1 MKHSKKIAALII
13 LLLMCAVLI
22 NPERYLSSVKD
33 GVILFWAAVLPALFP
48 FFFFTR
54 MLTGLGFPET
64 IGKFFEKPVKFLFHT
79 PPISAYIFFMSV
91 LSGYPIGAK
100 LISEFYKNGVI
111 NTEES
116 KKIIAFSS
124 TSAPL
129 FVIGTL
135 GVFML
140 DNVSYGVII
149 LFSHYLS
156 AIVTGLVFCNVR
168 RLKATKSDV
177 KPRVKPLPDNVIG
190 DSINDSVL
198 SVLSVGGLIAIFSL
212 VIDVL
217 YDLKFFDLFGNYS
230 PLAVGF
236 FEMTRG
242 AKEIIKTRLR
252 RARFLP
258 RLPGSRRL
266 ADCVFFAGDD
276 FLKRRKGPFVVLF
289 SCESF
294 SGTCRRGDCLSCFAG
309 VALIL
314 RICVSVGFSQFF
326 PVVSDERQG
335 VAQRN
340 FAVA

>member
-64 IGKFFEKPVKFLFHT
+64 VGKFFEKPVKFLFHT

-156 AIVTGLVFCNVR
+156 AIITGLVFCNVR

-198 SVLSVGGLIAIFSL
+198 SCLSVG
-212 VIDVL
+212 
-217 YDLKFFDLFGNYS
+217 
-230 PLAVGF
+230 
-236 FEMTRG
+236 
-242 AKEIIKTRLR
+242 
-252 RARFLP
+252 
-258 RLPGSRRL
+258 
-266 ADCVFFAGDD
+266 
-276 FLKRRKGPFVVLF
+276 
-289 SCESF
+289 
-294 SGTCRRGDCLSCFAG
+294 
-309 VALIL
+309 
-314 RICVSVGFSQFF
+314 
-326 PVVSDERQG
+326 
-335 VAQRN
+335 
-340 FAVA
+340 

>member
-64 IGKFFEKPVKFLFHT
+64 VGKFFEKPVKFFFHT

-140 DNVSYGVII
+140 DNVSYSVII

-156 AIVTGLVFCNVR
+156 AIITGLVFCNVR
-168 RLKATKSDV
+168 RLKATKNDV

-242 AKEIIKTRLR
+242 AKEIIKNPPSTGALLS
-252 RARFLP
+252 ALTGFTSFGGLCIFLQ
-258 RLPGSRRL
+258 
-266 ADCVFFAGDD
+266 ATT
-276 FLKRRKGPFVVLF
+276 FLKDAKVKSSYYFLVKVFQGLV
-289 SCESF
+289 
-294 SGTCRRGDCLSCFAG
+294 GAG
-309 VALIL
+309 IAYLVSLAL
-314 RICVSVGFSQFF
+314 
-326 PVVSDERQG
+326 P
-335 VAQRN
+335 
-340 FAVA
+340 

>member
-64 IGKFFEKPVKFLFHT
+64 VGKFFEKPVKFLFHT

-140 DNVSYGVII
+140 DNVLYGVVAADG
-149 LFSHYLS
+149 S
-156 AIVTGLVFCNVR
+156 
-168 RLKATKSDV
+168 LK
-177 KPRVKPLPDNVIG
+177 
-190 DSINDSVL
+190 
-198 SVLSVGGLIAIFSL
+198 
-212 VIDVL
+212 
-217 YDLKFFDLFGNYS
+217 LK
-230 PLAVGF
+230 
-236 FEMTRG
+236 
-242 AKEIIKTRLR
+242 KK
-252 RARFLP
+252 
-258 RLPGSRRL
+258 
-266 ADCVFFAGDD
+266 
-276 FLKRRKGPFVVLF
+276 
-289 SCESF
+289 
-294 SGTCRRGDCLSCFAG
+294 
-309 VALIL
+309 
-314 RICVSVGFSQFF
+314 
-326 PVVSDERQG
+326 
-335 VAQRN
+335 
-340 FAVA
+340 

>member
-1 MKHSKKIAALII
+1 MLNCAFETELKINSHD
-13 LLLMCAVLI
+13 CDYNGVLR
-22 NPERYLSSVKD
+22 PSGYMRYLQECANLQVESGGFGYDDCLKKNCAFILSRVSLSVHQ
-33 GVILFWAAVLPALFP
+33 PLFP
-48 FFFFTR
+48 GDR
-54 MLTGLGFPET
+54 
-64 IGKFFEKPVKFLFHT
+64 
-79 PPISAYIFFMSV
+79 V
-91 LSGYPIGAK
+91 LCRTAPCQSKGVTFYRN
-100 LISEFYKNGVI
+100 SELYKNGVI

-242 AKEIIKTRLR
+242 AKEIIKNPPSTGALL
-252 RARFLP
+252 AALTGFTSFGGLCIFLQ
-258 RLPGSRRL
+258 
-266 ADCVFFAGDD
+266 ATT
-276 FLKRRKGPFVVLF
+276 FLKDAKVKSSYYFLVKVFQGLV
-289 SCESF
+289 
-294 SGTCRRGDCLSCFAG
+294 GAG
-309 VALIL
+309 IAYLVSLAL
-314 RICVSVGFSQFF
+314 
-326 PVVSDERQG
+326 P
-335 VAQRN
+335 
-340 FAVA
+340 

>member
-64 IGKFFEKPVKFLFHT
+64 VGKFFEKPVKFLFHT

-149 LFSHYLS
+149 LLSHYLS
-156 AIVTGLVFCNVR
+156 AIITGLVFCNVR
-168 RLKATKSDV
+168 RLKATNIDV

-217 YDLKFFDLFGNYS
+217 YDLKFFDLFGND
-230 PLAVGF
+230 A
-236 FEMTRG
+236 
-242 AKEIIKTRLR
+242 R
-252 RARFLP
+252 RERDNKKPAFDGRASC
-258 RLPGSRRL
+258 RAYRVHVVWRI
-266 ADCVFFAGDD
+266 VYIFAGDD
-276 FLKRRKGPFVVLF
+276 FLKRRKGQIVVLF

-294 SGTCRRGDCLSCFAG
+294 SGACRRGDCLSCLAG

-340 FAVA
+340 LAVA

>member
-1 MKHSKKIAALII
+1 
-13 LLLMCAVLI
+13 MCAVLI

-64 IGKFFEKPVKFLFHT
+64 VGKFFEKPVKFFFHT

-116 KKIIAFSS
+116 KKIITFSS

-156 AIVTGLVFCNVR
+156 AIITGLVFCNVR

-242 AKEIIKTRLR
+242 AKEIIKNRLR

-266 ADCVFFAGDD
+266 ADCVYF
-276 FLKRRKGPFVVLF
+276 
-289 SCESF
+289 
-294 SGTCRRGDCLSCFAG
+294 CRRRLS
-309 VALIL
+309 
-314 RICVSVGFSQFF
+314 
-326 PVVSDERQG
+326 
-335 VAQRN
+335 
-340 FAVA
+340 